1 MTSRKSSM
9 LTSLPARS
17 TCQKVQPLQ
26 AGRPCASAPILWI
39 EPTAGPSVERAVGAD
54 ERPMAALRVDER
66 FARLDETRF
75 DHAGECDARFAALAS
90 ASPRPIRARA
100 ARRRRSAPAPPRR
113 RLVSRSRPMIIAAEP
128 SRDRAGGAGAE
139 ERVEHEIAG
148 VGGGDQQPLQQRLRL
163 LRRMGLASVGVL
175 QPFGAGADRQEPVG
189 ARLDV
194 VVAGLQRLVV
204 EGVAL
209 GVGAARRP
217 DHRLV
222 GVGEAPAA
230 EVRHRIGLAPD
241 DVVEDP
247 EAEVLQDRADAED
260 VVIGADDDDRRVALH
275 HPPRRAEP
283 GAGERVVGG
292 EVGEL
297 VPIVVDRVDHALVG
311 ARQRAFELQ
320 IVRRIGED
328 EIDARLGQLARVRRR
343 SRRR

>member
-1 MTSRKSSM
+1 MVAASS
-9 LTSLPARS
+9 
-17 TCQKVQPLQ
+17 
-26 AGRPCASAPILWI
+26 SA
-39 EPTAGPSVERAVGAD
+39 
-54 ERPMAALRVDER
+54 
-66 FARLDETRF
+66 
-75 DHAGECDARFAALAS
+75 
-90 ASPRPIRARA
+90 
-100 ARRRRSAPAPPRR
+100 
-113 RLVSRSRPMIIAAEP
+113 
-128 SRDRAGGAGAE
+128 
-139 ERVEHEIAG
+139 
-148 VGGGDQQPLQQRLRL
+148 LQQRLRL

-194 VVAGLQRLVV
+194 VVARLQRFVV

-230 EVRHRIGLAPD
+230 EVRHRIGFAPD

-283 GAGERVVGG
+283 GAGERVIGG

-297 VPIVVDRVDHALVG
+297 VPIVVDRVDHALIG

-328 EIDARLGQLARVRRR
+328 EIDARLGQPGEFGDAVADDDRVARRGGRRGGAPRLVASSTQNLKLDGEAGRPGTRTTHYATHLTRPSGRTALTRAIMSILGKGGVRPAR
-343 SRRR
+343 SAAVSFSYGFGGAKNLYQINDF